1 MTYQAIQPFK
11 TASGTTTAVRKDF
24 RQAERMIFLTGAGAF
39 GAGLG
44 FAAAV
49 MMGRQDLL
57 AQMLAS
63 APLLAL
69 ALLLAGQTFVQG
81 ARNQAFGCV
90 AMATL
95 HGGALVIW
103 PVLVAM
109 QNPLYWTAP
118 VTAVATVVLLA
129 SCWKGS
135 SAAIYRSAGQMALV
149 AGLASYQ
156 GVLSVL
162 GS

>member
-1 MTYQAIQPFK
+1 MTYQAIQLFK
-11 TASGTTTAVRKDF
+11 TAAGTTAVRKDF
-24 RQAERMIFLTGAGAF
+24 LQSERMIFLVGAGAF

-57 AQMLAS
+57 TQMLAS
-63 APLLAL
+63 VPLLAL

-81 ARNQAFGCV
+81 TRNQAFGCV

-95 HGGALVIW
+95 HGGALVFW

-109 QNPLYWTAP
+109 QNPLYWGAP
-118 VTAVATVVLLA
+118 VAAIVTVALLT

-135 SAAIYRSAGQMALV
+135 PAAIYRSAGQMTLV
-149 AGLASYQ
+149 TTLATYQ
-156 GVLSVL
+156 GVLAIL
-162 GS
+162 G